1 MNFLLEFFEELD
13 ELVYIS
19 DPETY
24 EIIYMN
30 RLLRESL
37 G

>member
-19 DPETY
+19 DQETY

-30 RLLRESL
+30 RLLGES
-37 G
+37 